1 MYSNRGKYKRHIT
14 LYVWTLGRLPSPT
27 SKCWLGLLLEV
38 ALRYQILLTNIQ
50 NTVQTNDWTTW
61 PNHKKR
67 ENVCDYWNISKLWD
81 QIFRSKCVV
90 SVACH
95 DSKFLLLQYAL
106 SINSNL
112 LLGRIVCDTMLTLSA
127 TEDVWSRDCVI
138 K

>member
-1 MYSNRGKYKRHIT
+1 MTGRHGQITKSGKMSVIVETFQSYETKY
-14 LYVWTLGRLPSPT
+14 L
-27 SKCWLGLLLEV
+27 
-38 ALRYQILLTNIQ
+38 
-50 NTVQTNDWTTW
+50 
-61 PNHKKR
+61 
-67 ENVCDYWNISKLWD
+67 D
-81 QIFRSKCVV
+81 QSVV

-106 SINSNL
+106 SINSIL